1 MTSYYWWEKSTHE
14 LHEQG
19 HLSPEH
25 NKATH
30 IQSFLSSTQGQKK
43 MDKRYCTTI
52 GAWVSYNKI
61 KE

>member
-1 MTSYYWWEKSTHE
+1 
-14 LHEQG
+14 
-19 HLSPEH
+19 
-25 NKATH
+25 
-30 IQSFLSSTQGQKK
+30 LSSTRVPKK